1 MPLFDAISAAGAFYR
16 IRVLMGPTG
25 RAEIGLVTDVRE
37 ACCVGSFVCW
47 GRVCPECDPRRLRG
61 DSRDPPRL
69 KTLYDIIYVARRPRK
84 RLAY

>member
-47 GRVCPECDPRRLRG
+47 GRVCPECETEIHAGRIPISMSGPTGQRRRVT
-61 DSRDPPRL
+61 R
-69 KTLYDIIYVARRPRK
+69 T
-84 RLAY
+84 